1 MCDNREEPGEE
12 TQDCMI
18 RKELSEE
25 NKEHLINA
33 QKSKGSGS
41 YETTKTDE
49 LREEIN
55 QTNDATQSVP
65 EEGKESETS
74 VEANHDISK
83 GAAEKPQKGTFTYK
97 SDGAWISKM
106 IITYSFYGE
115 EIKKEVIDSG
125 TIVKIPADAREI
137 EVRFQVR
144 RPCWGDIM
152 KYDRFKK
159 KWCEPYEPHVFRY
172 ETPPLRRTFTISGNL
187 WWEAVMR
194 VSDEYHEETG
204 EMVGYIQQISVK
216 EQDNA

>member
-1 MCDNREEPGEE
+1 MCDNREEEPGEP
-12 TQDCMI
+12 D
-18 RKELSEE
+18 K
-25 NKEHLINA
+25 
-33 QKSKGSGS
+33 
-41 YETTKTDE
+41 

-55 QTNDATQSVP
+55 QTSDAAQNVP
-65 EEGKESETS
+65 EEGEDSETT
-74 VEANHDISK
+74 VEEDHISE
-83 GAAEKPQKGTFTYK
+83 GAAEKQKATFTYK

-115 EIKKEVIDSG
+115 EIKKEVIESG
-125 TIVKIPADAREI
+125 TIVKIPADARQI

-152 KYDRFKK
+152 KYDRFNKT
-159 KWCEPYEPHVFRY
+159 WCKPYEPHVFRY

-204 EMVGYIQQISVK
+204 EMVGYIQQTNVN